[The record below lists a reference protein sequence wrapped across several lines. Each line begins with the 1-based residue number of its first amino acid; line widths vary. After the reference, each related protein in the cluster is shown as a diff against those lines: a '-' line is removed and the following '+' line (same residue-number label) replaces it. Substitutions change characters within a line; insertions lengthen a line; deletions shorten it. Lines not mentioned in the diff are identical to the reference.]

1 MAEKATLE
9 AANRPPLRTKEKERK
24 DQSVGT
30 VDNMDACQRT
40 VRMLPLCMMKLTQDI
55 QNEEYEYYDEESD
68 WTDRTGALT
77 YDDWSYGDCCDC
89 CQDPCGYDDSDWQ
102 TDGWY
107 DHWTWET
114 EHAPTASPALSQPQ
128 PHVSSSSLMEELQ
141 LPRRALPLHQTF
153 QLYKV

>member
-55 QNEEYEYYDEESD
+55 QNEEYEYYDED
-68 WTDRTGALT
+68 V
-77 YDDWSYGDCCDC
+77 
-89 CQDPCGYDDSDWQ
+89 
-102 TDGWY
+102 
-107 DHWTWET
+107 H
-114 EHAPTASPALSQPQ
+114 LS
-128 PHVSSSSLMEELQ
+128 
-141 LPRRALPLHQTF
+141 
-153 QLYKV
+153 